1 MATAEAT
8 KRGPGRPKKVVTP
21 AAEAPT
27 VIDFGPEEPEL
38 ITEEGEEIEQVT
50 AMPMGISSDDLARAI
65 HALAKGQ
72 EALVNSQVRK
82 VPYANHKPR
91 SSFNPAG
98 KKKRKLKRV
107 CYQNGYVMNVVL
119 LHDREIDLLNQL
131 QGGKYLN
138 GLVTVKVDDRG
149 SESTLNII
157 YRNKTVDERMALKS
171 EFRNLAEFLERAVKE
186 GPMQD

>member
-1 MATAEAT
+1 MSTATA
-8 KRGPGRPKKVVTP
+8 KRGPGRPKKVVSP
-21 AAEAPT
+21 AAEEPT
-27 VIDFGPEEPEL
+27 VIDFGPEDPEL
-38 ITEEGEEIEQVT
+38 TPEEGEEVAQVAQESEPIIT
-50 AMPMGISSDDLARAI
+50 QGDLARAI

-91 SSFNPAG
+91 SAFNPQG
-98 KKKRKLKRV
+98 KKKRKLTRV

-119 LHDREIDLLNQL
+119 LHDREIELLNTV

-138 GLVTVKVDDRG
+138 GLVTVKIDDRG
-149 SESTLNII
+149 SETTLNII
-157 YRNKTVDERMALKS
+157 YKNKTVDERMALKS
-171 EFRNLAEFLERAVKE
+171 EFRNLKEFLERAVKE